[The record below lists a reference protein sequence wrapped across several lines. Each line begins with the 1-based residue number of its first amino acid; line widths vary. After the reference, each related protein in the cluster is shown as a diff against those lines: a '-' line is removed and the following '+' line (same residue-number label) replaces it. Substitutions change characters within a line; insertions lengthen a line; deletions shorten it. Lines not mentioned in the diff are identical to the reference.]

1 MCYINGVVLFV
12 AIVFCEF
19 LQCLVGPEGTH
30 SWFHQ
35 VLDRVVP
42 FCLWLWC
49 ICSDR
54 VVLFAAFVY
63 TEFLR
68 CSGRSLSLPNALSHT
83 WGGKLAVI
91 ISPRPHIDPFVPSC
105 LFRVFSSCFFPI
117 SLLFL
122 SPSFLFSCPPFRFL
136 FFLSSWCLAKNQ
148 QATHRHACAEAEKSG
163 QLCWHWA
170 CFLLRADVML
180 PTGFNIFRVDS
191 SISKSYFLILD

>member
-1 MCYINGVVLFV
+1 MELF
-12 AIVFCEF
+12 FRGYWF
-19 LQCLVGPEGTH
+19 LRV
-30 SWFHQ
+30 SAMFHQ

-122 SPSFLFSCPPFRFL
+122 SPSFPFPLFPFLVMSGKKPAGHAQACVCRSRKKWPTLLALGL
-136 FFLSSWCLAKNQ
+136 FF
-148 QATHRHACAEAEKSG
+148 
-163 QLCWHWA
+163 
-170 CFLLRADVML
+170 CFGRMSCCRL
-180 PTGFNIFRVDS
+180 DS
-191 SISKSYFLILD
+191 TFFVWIALFPKVIFLILD